1 MRRLRLLGGAL
12 SAGLMLSSCGLG
24 SGLYN
29 VPLPGGANL
38 GSHPYKVTAVF
49 TDVLDLVPQS
59 SVKVNNV
66 AVGRVTKI
74 TVEDNGRYADVV
86 CEVNG
91 DVKLPAN
98 ATASILQTSLLG
110 EKYVALVAPASGG
123 TGQLANGAKIT
134 STSVGVEAEQV
145 LGALSLLL
153 SGGGIAQLNDITVE
167 LNKFAKGNEG
177 NIRAFLE
184 NLQVVTGQ
192 LDAHKDSITRALDA
206 LATLSGT
213 LDANTATINNVLATL
228 PPGIAELARQREQ
241 LITMLTA
248 LNNLSTVTVRVLDAS
263 QQQFVADL
271 QNLGPVLKNLAA
283 AGAAFPQSLQA
294 LLTYPF
300 TDAALASIKGD
311 YINGW
316 VKTAFNTTSFAT
328 TITVQQWLSS
338 TAGRAAPAG
347 PSPTG
352 SPPTIPPPPSLL
364 PNTSSVAPGVP
375 ASSIISTGSSSTSRS
390 PSPSVSAS
398 GSTSGSSTTS
408 PSGSAST
415 GGGG

>member
-1 MRRLRLLGGAL
+1 MTRLRAL
-12 SAGLMLSSCGLG
+12 VAGLVSVLVLSSCGLG

-29 VPLPGGANL
+29 VPLPGGADL

-66 AVGRVTKI
+66 AVGRVSKI

-110 EKYVALVAPASGG
+110 EKYVALIAPPSG
-123 TGQLANGAKIT
+123 TGQLRNGARIT
-134 STSVGVEAEQV
+134 STSTGVEAEQV

-167 LNKFAKGNEG
+167 LNRFAKGNEG

-228 PPGIAELARQREQ
+228 PPGIAELARQRDQ

-248 LNNLSTVTVRVLDAS
+248 LNNLSTVTVHVLDAS

-271 QNLGPVLKNLAA
+271 QNLGPILKNLAA

-300 TDAALASIKGD
+300 TDAALTSIKGD

-316 VKTAFNTTSFAT
+316 VRTAFNTTSFTT

-338 TAGRAAPAG
+338 TAGGKAPSG
-347 PSPTG
+347 QSPSPTT
-352 SPPTIPPPPSLL
+352 SLPTIPPPPSLL
-364 PNTSSVAPGVP
+364 PTTSSVAPGVP
-375 ASSIISTGSSSTSRS
+375 ASSITST
-390 PSPSVSAS
+390 
-398 GSTSGSSTTS
+398 
-408 PSGSAST
+408 GSAST
-415 GGGG
+415 SASPSTSASSVSTAISPPGSTSATGGG

>member
-1 MRRLRLLGGAL
+1 
-12 SAGLMLSSCGLG
+12 
-24 SGLYN
+24 
-29 VPLPGGANL
+29 
-38 GSHPYKVTAVF
+38 VTAVF

-59 SVKVNNV
+59 SVRVNNV

-74 TVEDNGRYADVV
+74 TVEDNGKYADVV

-110 EKYVALVAPASGG
+110 EKYVALIAPPTGG

-134 STSVGVEAEQV
+134 STSTGVEAEQV

-167 LNKFAKGNEG
+167 LNRFATGTEG
-177 NIRAFLE
+177 NIRAFLA

-228 PPGIAELARQREQ
+228 PPGIAELARQRDQ

-248 LNNLSTVTVRVLDAS
+248 LNNLSTVTVHVLDAS

-271 QNLGPVLKNLAA
+271 QNLGPILRNLAA

-316 VKTAFNTTSFAT
+316 VTTALNTTSFAT
-328 TITVQQWLSS
+328 TITVQQWRST
-338 TAGRAAPAG
+338 TAGGAAPARPS
-347 PSPTG
+347 PSPTV
-352 SPPTIPPPPSLL
+352 SLPTIPPPPSLL
-364 PNTSSVAPGVP
+364 PTTSSVAPGVP
-375 ASSIISTGSSSTSRS
+375 ASSITSTGSPGTDASPSTS
-390 PSPSVSAS
+390 A
-398 GSTSGSSTTS
+398 STSAGSSTATS
-408 PSGSAST
+408 SPPGIASST
-415 GGGG
+415 GGG

>member
-1 MRRLRLLGGAL
+1 MKRLRVLA
-12 SAGLMLSSCGLG
+12 AGLVAGVVLSSCGLG

-29 VPLPGGANL
+29 IPLPGGADL

-66 AVGRVTKI
+66 AVGRVSKI
-74 TVEDNGRYADVV
+74 TVEDNGKYADVV

-110 EKYVALVAPASGG
+110 EKYVALIAPASGG

-134 STSVGVEAEQV
+134 STSTGVEAEQV

-167 LNKFAKGNEG
+167 LNRFAKGNEAD
-177 NIRAFLE
+177 IRAFLE

-228 PPGIAELARQREQ
+228 PPGIAELARQRDQ

-294 LLTYPF
+294 LLSYPF
-300 TDAALASIKGD
+300 TDAALTSIKGD

-316 VKTAFNTTSFAT
+316 VKTALNTTGFAT

-338 TAGRAAPAG
+338 TAGGAAPAS
-347 PSPTG
+347 PSASPTA
-352 SPPTIPPPPSLL
+352 SLPTIPPPPSLL
-364 PNTSSVAPGVP
+364 PTTSSVAPGVP
-375 ASSIISTGSSSTSRS
+375 ASSIISSGSSSTSGS
-390 PSPSVSAS
+390 PSTSAS
-398 GSTSGSSTTS
+398 AISS
-408 PSGSAST
+408 PSSSASSS
-415 GGGG
+415 GGG